1 MFDVIREGK
10 YLRTFI
16 VVGSS
21 ENCVPRILNDFGD
34 KFPRL
39 LTLDLSNSGISE
51 LPRLIGKL
59 KHLRCLQL
67 QNTKIRQFPKSICNL
82 YLLQTP
88 GLRNCYDLEELPRK
102 IKNLRKLRH
111 IDLVMTCNPCRN
123 DCSLKFAIS
132 KRSALS
138 IHTCKKGIGELA
150 NLNNL
155 NGELLIS
162 GLEHVNDME
171 EAVHAHLASKKFLE
185 KGWDG
190 LVSMNCS
197 QFCGSN
203 TASFRSLKKLHLE
216 RLDMLHRWDGD
227 NICSFPSLLELVV
240 KKCQKLELVAH
251 KLPSLTKMTV
261 EGSPNFCG
269 LRNFP
274 SLTHVNVTESG
285 EWIWG
290 SWSGLSSPISIILS
304 KLPTVHLPSG
314 PRWFHSSLQRLDI
327 SHCKNLECMPEDW
340 PPCNLSHFSVRH
352 CPQLHKLPS
361 GIRHLRAL
369 EDLEII
375 DCGQLTCLPDL
386 DRLTSLLWMEISNC
400 GSIQFLPYL
409 PSSMQFLSINNCP
422 QLRLSCMKEGSLD
435 QAKIKRIFSVW
446 IDGAE
451 VFSSA
456 DESRFVIPAK
466 LQKG

>member
-1 MFDVIREGK
+1 
-10 YLRTFI
+10 
-16 VVGSS
+16 
-21 ENCVPRILNDFGD
+21 NNFGQ
-34 KFPRL
+34 KFPK
-39 LTLDLSNSGISE
+39 
-51 LPRLIGKL
+51 LPK
-59 KHLRCLQL
+59 
-67 QNTKIRQFPKSICNL
+67 FPKFRSPPGIKSNFEIENPALNL
-82 YLLQTP
+82 YDFKKCTVVPCLGLLP
-88 GLRNCYDLEELPRK
+88 LLE
-102 IKNLRKLRH
+102 N
-111 IDLVMTCNPCRN
+111 
-123 DCSLKFAIS
+123 
-132 KRSALS
+132 LS
-138 IHTCKKGIGELA
+138 I
-150 NLNNL
+150 
-155 NGELLIS
+155 
-162 GLEHVNDME
+162 
-171 EAVHAHLASKKFLE
+171 